1 MKYKIWRTSSWG
13 YQEEA
18 PCSGAYRGENDE
30 HNYPQWFVDVNT
42 LEDLQMIQMEAKRSL
57 ILGIEDI
64 EIYDEHRE

>member
-30 HNYPQWFVDVNT
+30 DNYPQWFVDVNT
-42 LEDLQMIQMEAKRSL
+42 LEDLQMIQMEAKRPL
-57 ILGIEDI
+57 ILRIENI
-64 EIYDEHRE
+64 EIYDEYRE